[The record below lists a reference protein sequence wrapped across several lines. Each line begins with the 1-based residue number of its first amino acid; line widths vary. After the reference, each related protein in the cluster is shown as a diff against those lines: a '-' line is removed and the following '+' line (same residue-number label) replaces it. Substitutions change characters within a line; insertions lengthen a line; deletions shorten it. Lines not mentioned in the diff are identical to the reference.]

1 VKLHALRLPFPF
13 KVMDRG
19 GWCGSPARRCMEVA
33 DRGVLLGLTDDHM
46 AHRGGGQPRGTYG
59 CEAVSVTKEQGMA
72 RVWASPKGKRRKKW
86 AGPKETMSFLN
97 YSNIFQLT

>member
-19 GWCGSPARRCMEVA
+19 GWCGSPARRRMEVA

-46 AHRGGGQPRGTYG
+46 AHRGGGAAARDLRVRSG
-59 CEAVSVTKEQGMA
+59 VRDQGIRDGA
-72 RVWASPKGKRRKKW
+72 RVGQSEGKKKEKMGR
-86 AGPKETMSFLN
+86 AQRNNVIS
-97 YSNIFQLT
+97 